1 MAKKPNKKSVK
12 NKKDPEKLKEFL
24 IKQGDIFA
32 AQLKEKATGWEKI
45 LYKILKD
52 LHYNFKFQVPI
63 VVPVGKSY
71 KLYILDFLLTDYN
84 IFIEADGKSTHGSKE
99 QIKKDN
105 LRSKHLLKLGLHP
118 LRFSNKQISAFSS
131 KQINEIIKV
140 RLEMLSNVNKLGT
153 DN

>member
-1 MAKKPNKKSVK
+1 MSRLNCRQSPGLCQPPPPHDEDLKVTWLSEKKNILGNHSST
-12 NKKDPEKLKEFL
+12 DS
-24 IKQGDIFA
+24 
-32 AQLKEKATGWEKI
+32 TGWEKI

-131 KQINEIIKV
+131 KQINEII
-140 RLEMLSNVNKLGT
+140 N
-153 DN
+153 